1 MLNQF
6 SVHLMSDIESWLIA
20 ASTFCQNRDNTNHAS
35 LYPVLV
41 ILSRLYPSTMDGV
54 DTVLSME
61 MFLPYVIR

>member
-1 MLNQF
+1 MLNDL
-6 SVHLMSDIESWLIA
+6 SSPHVYYRVLLIA
-20 ASTFCQNRDNTNHAS
+20 SSTFCQNRDNTIHAS

-41 ILSRLYPSTMDGV
+41 ILSRLYPSSMDGV